1 MEGIMLVVDRLGRSV
16 AELERANAELIEK
29 VKELEA
35 VINTSD

>member
-1 MEGIMLVVDRLGRSV
+1 MLVVDRLGRSV
-16 AELERANAELIEK
+16 AELERVNAELIEK